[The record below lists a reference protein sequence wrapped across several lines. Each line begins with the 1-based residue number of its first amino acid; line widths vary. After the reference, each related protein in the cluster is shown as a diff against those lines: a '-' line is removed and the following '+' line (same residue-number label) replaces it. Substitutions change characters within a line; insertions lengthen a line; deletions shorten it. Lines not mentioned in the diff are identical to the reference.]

1 MRITE
6 WNLWGQSNGA
16 WGQGGGMKI
25 VAGVSSLKEIKYFL
39 AHGASEAYCGFSQIG
54 NHRPSDACFLDI
66 AEVFEAIDIAHGFNK
81 KIFLAVN
88 ETYHPDQYLAID
100 RQLEQ

>member
-1 MRITE
+1 
-6 WNLWGQSNGA
+6 
-16 WGQGGGMKI
+16 MKI

-54 NHRPSDACFLDI
+54 NHRPSDACFLDM

-88 ETYHPDQYLAID
+88 ETYHPDKYLAID
-100 RQLEQ
+100 RQLEQCRPRP